1 MNPRSLAIWPLAELH
16 QRLSEYLY
24 ELRDT
29 IAHPVLGESPRQ
41 AFEAGMT
48 RYGQRLHRIVPY
60 NQEFLMLTL
69 PTTPKGTAKLMPG
82 RGVKINHIYYWCEAF
97 RNFAGE
103 CQAVPVRYDPFD
115 VGVAYAFAN
124 KQWLQCHSEYY
135 AVLKGRSQREV
146 MLASS
151 EMHQRRRNHSAASS
165 VTARRLAE
173 ILQSVEAEEVL
184 LAQRLR
190 DLESK
195 ETRLTLVSKPHA
207 EDCIPSR
214 DCYEEP
220 TAKSAGSY
228 ADETTINEVYG
239 AF

>member
-1 MNPRSLAIWPLAELH
+1 
-16 QRLSEYLY
+16 
-24 ELRDT
+24 
-29 IAHPVLGESPRQ
+29 
-41 AFEAGMT
+41 
-48 RYGQRLHRIVPY
+48 
-60 NQEFLMLTL
+60 
-69 PTTPKGTAKLMPG
+69 
-82 RGVKINHIYYWCEAF
+82 
-97 RNFAGE
+97 
-103 CQAVPVRYDPFD
+103 
-115 VGVAYAFAN
+115 
-124 KQWLQCHSEYY
+124 
-135 AVLKGRSQREV
+135 VLKGRSQREV

-165 VTARRLAE
+165 VTARQLAE
-173 ILQSVEAEEVL
+173 FLQSVEAEEVL
-184 LAQRLR
+184 LTQRLR

-228 ADETTINEVYG
+228 ADEATINEVYG

>member
-1 MNPRSLAIWPLAELH
+1 
-16 QRLSEYLY
+16 
-24 ELRDT
+24 
-29 IAHPVLGESPRQ
+29 
-41 AFEAGMT
+41 
-48 RYGQRLHRIVPY
+48 
-60 NQEFLMLTL
+60 
-69 PTTPKGTAKLMPG
+69 
-82 RGVKINHIYYWCEAF
+82 
-97 RNFAGE
+97 
-103 CQAVPVRYDPFD
+103 
-115 VGVAYAFAN
+115 
-124 KQWLQCHSEYY
+124 LQCHSEYY

-173 ILQSVEAEEVL
+173 FLQSVEAEEVL

-195 ETRLTLVSKPHA
+195 ETRLTLVSKIHA